1 MKVVAKTRNE
11 QGSGASRRLR
21 RTGFVPGIVYG
32 GRGAATPV
40 AIEHN
45 PLYHALRVEAFHSS
59 ILDMEIDG
67 TKERVLLRDVQWHA
81 YKPQVLHIDFQRV
94 AADEKITVRVP
105 LHFRNQE
112 ISPAVKLSAGI
123 IGHVVNDVEVICLPG
138 DLPSFI
144 EVDLANLEAGKAV
157 HLSDIVFPAGV
168 APVVSAGDDPVI
180 VTVTI
185 PGAAEEEP
193 AAPAAAAPAT
203 PAAKK

>member
-1 MKVVAKTRNE
+1 MPGNRNE

-32 GRGAATPV
+32 GKGAATPV

-59 ILDMEIDG
+59 ILDMDLDG

-81 YKPQVLHIDFQRV
+81 YKPLVLHIDFQRV
-94 AADEKITVRVP
+94 AADEKITVKVP
-105 LHFRNQE
+105 LHFVNQE
-112 ISPAVKLSAGI
+112 LSPAVKLSAGI
-123 IGHVVNDVEVICLPG
+123 IGHVVNDVEISCLPG

-144 EVDLANLEAGKAV
+144 EVDLANLEAGKPV
-157 HLSDIVFPAGV
+157 HLRDIVFPAGV
-168 APVVSAGDDPVI
+168 APVVPAGDNPVI

-193 AAPAAAAPAT
+193 PATAAAPAA